1 MLCFGNKLNKEVCCR
16 FIFANLFNLLYPL
29 VRLWWNILVANL
41 ATNFQDWVAK
51 VKNVVTLVSVLRCY
65 FTPCPMY
72 FGLTDLIIIWA
83 TDIWYCYPVIVL
95 KPAFQ
100 FVPCIFIVHII
111 KRKLRI
117 NPKILILCYHG
128 TNNISLMRYYSC
140 YLKIKL
146 ISSCHHVISSL
157 YSPHC
162 SLYIF

>member
-51 VKNVVTLVSVLRCY
+51 VKNLVTLVPVFRCN

-83 TDIWYCYPVIVL
+83 TDILFVLLPSNCIKASFSVCTLYIYCPY
-95 KPAFQ
+95 
-100 FVPCIFIVHII
+100 
-111 KRKLRI
+111 
-117 NPKILILCYHG
+117 
-128 TNNISLMRYYSC
+128 NISLMRYYSC

-157 YSPHC
+157 YSPLC
-162 SLYIF
+162 SLYIS